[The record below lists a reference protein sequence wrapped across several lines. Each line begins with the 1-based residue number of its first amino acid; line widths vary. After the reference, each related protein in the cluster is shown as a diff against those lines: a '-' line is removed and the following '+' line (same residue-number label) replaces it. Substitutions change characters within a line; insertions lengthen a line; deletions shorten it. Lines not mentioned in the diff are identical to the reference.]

1 MRLVASLITALVL
14 THPQVQAI
22 PNPLL
27 IDATTFSAEAA
38 DAAALV
44 PEHRHFGKVQNQNL
58 KERVAEAEAEI
69 ERLFKRKGGGGG
81 GGRGGGEC
89 SFLSESIDVT
99 SCEMPV
105 WPEFGELEYACLR
118 GAVRLTPV
126 LD

>member
-27 IDATTFSAEAA
+27 IDATTFSADAA
-38 DAAALV
+38 DAALV

-58 KERVAEAEAEI
+58 KERVAEAEVEI

-89 SFLSESIDVT
+89 SFFLDSTDVT
-99 SCEMPV
+99 SCEMLV
-105 WPEFGELEYACLR
+105 
-118 GAVRLTPV
+118 
-126 LD
+126 

>member
-38 DAAALV
+38 DAALV

-58 KERVAEAEAEI
+58 RERSEEVEI

-81 GGRGGGEC
+81 GGRGGGEY
-89 SFLSESIDVT
+89 SFPSGSIDVT

-118 GAVRLTPV
+118 RAVRLTPV